1 MKFKEFIDNEKD
13 VIEKLADL
21 EHQQWMLW
29 AKDIL
34 KSEKINEERAKRWK
48 DLFIDYK
55 DLSEEMKDKD
65 REWARKAYKIIKD
78 NSR

>member
-1 MKFKEFIDNEKD
+1 MKFKEFIDIEKD
-13 VIEKLADL
+13 IIEKLADL

>member
-1 MKFKEFIDNEKD
+1 MKFKEFIGNEKD

-21 EHQQWMLW
+21 EHQQWILW

-78 NSR
+78 NS

>member
-1 MKFKEFIDNEKD
+1 MKFKEFIGNEKD

-78 NSR
+78 NLR

>member
-1 MKFKEFIDNEKD
+1 MKFKEFIDNKKD

>member
-1 MKFKEFIDNEKD
+1 MKFKEFIGNEKD

-78 NSR
+78 NS